1 MGNVLLVGVGLTT
14 ATALQSLIPKCNVV
28 GLLRKHD
35 PAAGVDAALVLARS
49 KGIPVFEDTT
59 LPGLRQAIENLRP
72 DCVVISSFDRIIPG
86 DLLARCPFV
95 NVHYAPLPQYRG
107 RANVNWAIIN
117 GESHTAI
124 TIHLVDQGLDSGNI
138 LFQGLVTILPDDT
151 VADLYDHL
159 NRLQLEHLGD
169 AVARFL
175 AGDKGMQQVG
185 EAATYGCTRL
195 PTDGEIDW
203 SAPTLKI
210 DALIRAVV
218 KPFPGAFTYLNGRRL
233 TIWRARPLTP
243 PPSYAGRVPG
253 RVINV
258 SRRDGFV
265 DVLTGDGVL
274 RLFEVELQ
282 GGTPVPPNQVIRT
295 VKATLGLK
303 TSDLLARIETLERE
317 LTDLRDQMLTTE
329 KAHAHV

>member
-1 MGNVLLVGVGLTT
+1 MGDVLLVGVGLTA
-14 ATALQSLIPKCNVV
+14 ATALQSLTAKCRVV
-28 GLLRKHD
+28 GLLRKSD
-35 PAAGVDAALVLARS
+35 PAAGIDDAIALARRH
-49 KGIPVFEDTT
+49 GIPVSEDTT
-59 LPGLRQAIENLRP
+59 LAGLRQAIEHLRP
-72 DCVVISSFDRIIPG
+72 DCVVISSFDRIIPA

-138 LFQGLVTILPDDT
+138 LYQGLVTILPDDT

-175 AGDKGMQQVG
+175 AGDKGVQQRG

-195 PTDGEIDW
+195 PADGEIDW
-203 SAPTLKI
+203 SAPTQKI

-218 KPFPGAFTYLNGRRL
+218 KPFPGAFTYYNGRRL

-243 PPSYAGRVPG
+243 PPNYAGRVPG
-253 RVINV
+253 RVVNV

-282 GGTPVPPNQVIRT
+282 GGTAVPPNQIIRT
-295 VKATLGLK
+295 VKATLGLR
-303 TSDLLARIETLERE
+303 TPDLLARIETLERE
-317 LTDLRDQMLTTE
+317 LAALREQMLTMGKT
-329 KAHAHV
+329 HAHV

>member
-1 MGNVLLVGVGLTT
+1 MGDVLLVGVGLTA
-14 ATALQSLIPKCNVV
+14 ATALKSLVAKCRVV
-28 GLLRKHD
+28 GLLRKSD
-35 PAAGVDAALVLARS
+35 PAGGADDAIALARS
-49 KGIPVFEDTT
+49 QGIPVFDDTT
-59 LPGLRQAIENLRP
+59 LPGLRQVIDHLRP
-72 DCVVISSFDRIIPG
+72 SCVVISSFDRIIPA
-86 DLLARCPFV
+86 DLLARVPFV

-138 LFQGLVTILPDDT
+138 LYQGLVTILPDDT

-175 AGDKGMQQVG
+175 AGDSGTAQIA
-185 EAATYGCTRL
+185 ESATYGCTRL
-195 PTDGEIDW
+195 PIDGEIDW
-203 SAPTLKI
+203 NAPTYQV
-210 DALIRAVV
+210 DALIRALV
-218 KPFPGAFTYLNGRRL
+218 KPFPGAFTYFNGRRL
-233 TIWRARPLTP
+233 TIWRARPLNP

-253 RVINV
+253 RIVNV
-258 SRRDGFV
+258 SRRDGYV

-274 RLFEVELQ
+274 RLFDVELQ

-303 TSDLLARIETLERE
+303 TSDLLARIEMLERE
-317 LTDLRDQMLTTE
+317 LAALREQMQILGNT
-329 KAHAHV
+329 HAHV